1 MEQGSLRCD
10 VNVSVNRRGE
20 PAGTR
25 CEIKNLNSVKFIM
38 VAISGFRALAH
49 TTPSLKNYTASEVR
63 RQIDLLESGGSVAQ
77 ETRGFDEDK
86 AETYSL
92 RSKEDAPDY
101 RYMPDPNLPPLLID
115 EVRHSS
121 SKD

>member
-1 MEQGSLRCD
+1 MGI
-10 VNVSVNRRGE
+10 
-20 PAGTR
+20 R

-38 VAISGFRALAH
+38 VAISEFYVLTH
-49 TTPSLKNYTASEVR
+49 TTPSFKDSTASEVH
-63 RQIDLLESGGSVAQ
+63 RQIDLLASGGSVAQ
-77 ETRGFDEDK
+77 ETLGFDEDK

-115 EVRHSS
+115 EVRHYAGPPDRRS
-121 SKD
+121 